1 MAVLVTAGVPM
12 PLAGVPIPVAVVAGV
27 PIPVVVMAAQ
37 TVGVAAAQTVGVAAV
52 PLMAVGVMAVAL
64 MAVGVMTV
72 NKTKFAP
79 SEPTITI
86 VASLFSGSGLR
97 LERLWRKTPTIPRA
111 TINKIPAPGPNV
123 LMVAM
128 TL

>member
-1 MAVLVTAGVPM
+1 M
-12 PLAGVPIPVAVVAGV
+12 PVAVVAGV
-27 PIPVVVMAAQ
+27 PMPVAGVAGVPMPVAVVAGVPMPVA
-37 TVGVAAAQTVGVAAV
+37 VVLMVVAAAQTVVV
-52 PLMAVGVMAVAL
+52 LAVAL

-79 SEPTITI
+79 SEPTIII